1 MYRYIFDYILV
12 IRILGSEVRSITKL
26 PTFLSVNGISGSG
39 STDSDGERGCAGR
52 THRGWVRGGGPFEKL
67 RSSLWSEVN
76 VSTGSTERERERE
89 KGWEGWGWL
98 EALSQGYRSVY
109 KLGHSQRTDRWEAR
123 KGGRRSGRL
132 GGGEEIP

>member
-39 STDSDGERGCAGR
+39 STDSDGERGCAER

-89 KGWEGWGWL
+89 RVGRVGLVG
-98 EALSQGYRSVY
+98 SVITRIS
-109 KLGHSQRTDRWEAR
+109 KCV
-123 KGGRRSGRL
+123 
-132 GGGEEIP
+132 